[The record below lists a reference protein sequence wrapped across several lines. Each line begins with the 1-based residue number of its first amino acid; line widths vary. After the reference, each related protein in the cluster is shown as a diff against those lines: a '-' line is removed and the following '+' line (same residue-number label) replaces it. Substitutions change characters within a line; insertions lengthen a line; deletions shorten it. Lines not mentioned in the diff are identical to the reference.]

1 MSITVHEPEIADVSA
16 ETIAALKELPVAIIG
31 DELNRAQMM
40 HAAIKP
46 VARGSRFAGRALT
59 VHCMVGDNLALHHAA
74 SIAAP
79 GQVIVADGRS
89 HEDTALWGG
98 ILHEAATKR
107 GVVAV
112 VIDGAVRDV
121 AELRDSPVPAYA
133 RAVVPAGPH
142 KGFGGEVNGMI
153 QCGGTAVQPG
163 DILVGDDDGVV
174 VIRPE
179 QLAGLVERCRERIAN
194 EDKILAGIA
203 EGKTTVELLG
213 L

>member
-1 MSITVHEPEIADVSA
+1 M
-16 ETIAALKELPVAIIG
+16 
-31 DELNRAQMM
+31 
-40 HAAIKP
+40 
-46 VARGSRFAGRALT
+46 
-59 VHCMVGDNLALHHAA
+59 
-74 SIAAP
+74 
-79 GQVIVADGRS
+79 
-89 HEDTALWGG
+89 
-98 ILHEAATKR
+98 
-107 GVVAV
+107 
-112 VIDGAVRDV
+112 RDV

-179 QLAGLVERCRERIAN
+179 QLAGLIERCRERIAN
-194 EDKILAGIA
+194 EDKILAGIV
-203 EGKTTVELLG
+203 EGKTTVDLLG